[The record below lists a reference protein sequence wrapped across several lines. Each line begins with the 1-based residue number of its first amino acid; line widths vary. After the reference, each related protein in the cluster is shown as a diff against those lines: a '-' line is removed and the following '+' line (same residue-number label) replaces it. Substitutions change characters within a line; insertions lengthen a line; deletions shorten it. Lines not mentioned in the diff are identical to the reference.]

1 MSEIKKIKLEKIN
14 KLIGTKIDYINSS
27 NKRIS
32 FKIEPSLKDGCFGYI
47 LKSKCIEGD
56 GDIKTNGIYALKFIF
71 KENEDEEDKI
81 NEIDSKREKK
91 ILSNLYELS
100 KKVKDVNI

>member
-1 MSEIKKIKLEKIN
+1 MSETKKIKLEKIN
-14 KLIGTKIDYINSS
+14 KLIGTKIDYINLS

-56 GDIKTNGIYALKFIF
+56 GDIKTNGIYALKFTF
-71 KENEDEEDKI
+71 KEKEIKNEDDLYY
-81 NEIDSKREKK
+81 KREKK
-91 ILSNLYELS
+91 YYLIYMNYP
-100 KKVKDVNI
+100 KKAKDVNI